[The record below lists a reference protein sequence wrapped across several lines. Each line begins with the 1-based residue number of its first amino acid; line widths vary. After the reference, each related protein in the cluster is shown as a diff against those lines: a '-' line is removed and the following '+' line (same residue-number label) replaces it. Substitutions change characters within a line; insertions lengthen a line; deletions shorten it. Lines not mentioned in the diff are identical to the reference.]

1 MRGHLDTGLL
11 EKVPDEHAGRRSRT
25 VHVTDVGKRRIA
37 LVVIDHERPLRPLE
51 HILAVTGARDA
62 RHVDQNEDIRPRMVL
77 AGGHEVRI
85 ALQEVI
91 ELGLLAR
98 REQRHDL
105 VAEATQ
111 PQRKREDAS
120 EAVAIRID
128 VTAYGDAMRPVEQF
142 DALRV
147 IELHHVRFLVQV
159 P

>member
-1 MRGHLDTGLL
+1 
-11 EKVPDEHAGRRSRT
+11 
-25 VHVTDVGKRRIA
+25 
-37 LVVIDHERPLRPLE
+37 
-51 HILAVTGARDA
+51 
-62 RHVDQNEDIRPRMVL
+62 MVL

-98 REQRHDL
+98 REQRRDL

-142 DALRV
+142 DALCV